1 MAANTQY
8 VQYAVG
14 LFLGYFAFVI
24 MVENLQVRVSS
35 FDESVGITGL
45 VSAIF
50 VLVLN
55 FFSFPLSPLQSF
67 LVWKL
72 EQLCYKVF

>member
-8 VQYAVG
+8 AQYAVG
-14 LFLGYFAFVI
+14 LLLGYFAFVI

-55 FFSFPLSPLQSF
+55 FFAFPLSPLQSF